1 MFAELSMSYM
11 NNFSFGKIC
20 VYGQA
25 DNSNLAKTKDWFRI
39 ARLSK
44 CFLSTVKD
52 FGAKVV

>member
-1 MFAELSMSYM
+1 MP
-11 NNFSFGKIC
+11 
-20 VYGQA
+20 

-44 CFLSTVKD
+44 RFLSTVKD